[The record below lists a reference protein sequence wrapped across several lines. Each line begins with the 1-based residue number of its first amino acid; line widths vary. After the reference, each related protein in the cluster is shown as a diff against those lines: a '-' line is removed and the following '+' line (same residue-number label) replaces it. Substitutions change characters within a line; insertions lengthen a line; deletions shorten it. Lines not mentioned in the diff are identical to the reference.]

1 MVSSRTAISLFRP
14 AEWARHSHCILAWPG
29 LKNSP
34 FQTSASLKAATNEVS
49 SLVRAISRFEPVSLL
64 VGQDRLHEAR
74 LEFKSNSFP
83 TVHPVRVHSV
93 PGNGMNIWMRDIAPT
108 FTLYQQK
115 EKPVQQLFG
124 VDFNFNG
131 WGNRHATAATVGL
144 ARRLLED
151 TRTNRVEASITTE
164 GGALEVDGEGT
175 LLVTESSIIND
186 NRNMGKS
193 KEDIEKELQRCLGT
207 SKIIWIPGVMNA
219 DSTDCHVDALARF
232 AWPGVVLL
240 SRPVGPRAKTV
251 WMKVYEETKD
261 IISSQRDAQGRSL
274 KVIDIP
280 EPDMGLLALD
290 KESMEALETA
300 SECSPVMSY
309 VNYYLPNGGL
319 VIPKFGDEEA
329 DRRAFEILKDLFG
342 KEREAVQVYIN
353 ELPLLG
359 GGIHCATQEVPL
371 T

>member
-1 MVSSRTAISLFRP
+1 MVLSRTTLSFFRP

-29 LKNSP
+29 LKDSP
-34 FQTSASLKAATNEVS
+34 FQTSASLTAATDEVS
-49 SLVRAISRFEPVSLL
+49 SLVRAISRFEPVSLI

-74 LEFKSNSFP
+74 SEFESKSS
-83 TVHPVRVHSV
+83 TTKHMIRIHSV
-93 PGNGMNIWMRDIAPT
+93 PGDGMNLWMRDIAPT

-115 EKPVQQLFG
+115 EKSMQQLFG

-131 WGNRHATAATVGL
+131 WGNRHVSAATVDL
-144 ARRLLED
+144 ARILLED
-151 TRTNRVEASITTE
+151 TKTNRVQASITTE

-175 LLVTESSIIND
+175 LLVTESSIINN
-186 NRNMGKS
+186 NRNPGKG
-193 KEDIEKELQRCLGT
+193 KADIEKELQRCLGV
-207 SKIIWIPGVMNA
+207 SKIIWVPGVMNA

-232 AWPGVVLL
+232 ASPGVVLL

-261 IISSQRDAQGRSL
+261 ILCNQQDAQGRSL
-274 KVIDIP
+274 EIIDIL
-280 EPDMGLLALD
+280 EPDMALLNLD
-290 KESMEALETA
+290 EESMKALETA
-300 SECSPVMSY
+300 SGWSPVMSY

-329 DRRAFEILKDLFG
+329 DTRAFEILKGLFG

-371 T
+371 S